1 MEKASCPFLAL
12 PHVDADK
19 QTNQSQQDHRKFDR
33 EAFVVALDL
42 GLAPLADFSVAD
54 PPPQHIGKVNTHV
67 TVADRFE
74 TANLLAVSNVAAS
87 SL

>member
-1 MEKASCPFLAL
+1 M
-12 PHVDADK
+12 
-19 QTNQSQQDHRKFDR
+19 T
-33 EAFVVALDL
+33 LDL